1 MIEVS
6 VPGLGVLRI
15 EHLVLDFNGTLATDG
30 QLMSGVKKR
39 LKILAEDL
47 DIHVVTADTF
57 GRAKQELKGLPVELV
72 ILPTDIPQ
80 DIAKAEYVNRLGA
93 EVTACVGNGRNDCAM
108 LKQSALGIAI
118 MLEEGV
124 AVDALMSG
132 DVVVSDI
139 KNALG
144 LLTHPLRLV
153 ATLRS

>member
-6 VPGLGVLRI
+6 IPGHGVLRI

-30 QLMSGVKKR
+30 ELVSGVKKR
-39 LKILAEDL
+39 LRALAEEL

-57 GRAKQELKGLPVELV
+57 GRAKAELKGLPIELV
-72 ILPTDIPQ
+72 ILPTDVPQ

-93 EVTACVGNGRNDCAM
+93 EVTASVGNGRNDRAM

-118 MLEEGV
+118 MLDEGV
-124 AVDALMSG
+124 AVDTLMAA

-139 KNALG
+139 RFAFD
-144 LLTHPLRLV
+144 LLIHPLRLV